1 MNAQTESFH
10 ENSGASLNP
19 SNLDQKTFDQLFDL
33 RFEQK
38 MAEKAASHTPSMTI
52 IVTKGTMDMAYPP
65 FILAS
70 TAAAL
75 GWNVSLFFTFYGLSL
90 LKSDL
95 DLNISPLGNPA
106 MPMKMPIGPSWL
118 RQAEMNIPNLLM
130 AGVPGFENMATNM
143 MKKTLSNKGVAS
155 IEDLREICI
164 ESDVR
169 MIACQMT
176 VDLFDWS
183 RDDFIPE
190 ISEWVGATSFLPI
203 AQKAEVNLFI

>member
-1 MNAQTESFH
+1 MNNKEFEQYFNE
-10 ENSGASLNP
+10 
-19 SNLDQKTFDQLFDL
+19 KFDQ
-33 RFEQK
+33 RFAQK
-38 MAEKAASHTPSMTI
+38 IAEKEASHTPSMTI

-75 GWNVSLFFTFYGLSL
+75 GWDVSLFFTFYGLSL

-106 MPMKMPIGPSWL
+106 MPMKMPIGPDWL
-118 RQAEMNIPNLLM
+118 RHTEMAIPNLLM
-130 AGVPGFENMATNM
+130 AGIPGFEKLATSM

-155 IEDLREICI
+155 IQELRDICV
-164 ESDVR
+164 ESEVN
-169 MIACQMT
+169 IVACQMT

-203 AQKAEVNLFI
+203 AQKADVNLFI